1 MICTDGGVPH
11 GAVAIRH
18 LIPLVV
24 LVPGSASA
32 DDSLALGYLASRP
45 IAREASG
52 IQNAGSARWGHRI
65 ATLGDDVALELGA
78 GAEVGH
84 YGGDEPLTRVALLG
98 GVAIAKPLGAIT
110 MRLEELAGWQIATG
124 KITAFGNAYSGTTTR
139 GFHDE
144 IALAI
149 DGALTHSLTL
159 RARGGAVIDA
169 IEPGNRTLVR
179 AGPFIGV
186 ELVIGL

>member
-24 LVPGSASA
+24 LVPASASA

-45 IAREASG
+45 IAHEASG
-52 IQNAGSARWGHRI
+52 IQNAGSARWGHRM
-65 ATLGDDVALELGA
+65 ATLGDDVGLELGA

-98 GVAIAKPLGAIT
+98 DVAVAKPLGAIT
-110 MRLEELAGWQIATG
+110 LRLEELAGWQIAHG
-124 KITAFGNAYSGTTTR
+124 EITAFGTPYRGTTTR

-144 IALAI
+144 IAVAI
-149 DGALTHSLTL
+149 DGAVTHSLAL
-159 RARGGAVIDA
+159 RARAGAVIDA
-169 IEPGNRTLVR
+169 IAPGTRTLVR
-179 AGPFIGV
+179 VGPFIGV
-186 ELVIGL
+186 ELVVGL